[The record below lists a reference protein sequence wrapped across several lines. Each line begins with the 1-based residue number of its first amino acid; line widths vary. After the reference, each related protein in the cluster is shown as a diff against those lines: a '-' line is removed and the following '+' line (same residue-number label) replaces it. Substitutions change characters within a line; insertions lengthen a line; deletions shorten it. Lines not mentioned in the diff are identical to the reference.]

1 MRYFVTPR
9 SAALCSLGLLCA
21 LVGLI
26 YLTRTAPQLPSFLP
40 GHVAHSRHPRIY
52 YKRAIPL
59 FIVSAVALMAA
70 NRVSKTAVGD
80 W

>member
-1 MRYFVTPR
+1 MRFFVTPL
-9 SAALCSLGLLCA
+9 SAALCTLGVLCA
-21 LVGLI
+21 IVGFV

-40 GHVAHSRHPRIY
+40 GHIAHSHHPRIY

-59 FIVSAVALMAA
+59 LLVSGAALYAA
-70 NRVSKTAVGD
+70 NRVSKAAVGD